1 MIREIF
7 TFVDSSQ
14 LISKIHLWN
23 ERDKAIAEGLEKRMP
38 FRRVMKQ
45 TIEKVMANR
54 DVLGVRIFLGG
65 RLGGAEMARSESL
78 TTKLALNVKTRIN
91 IDMSIKEMFFVDMQS
106 GLINKVAIFGDKGY
120 CTKDSTTQ
128 MKIKNL
134 HNCTIIAL

>member
-1 MIREIF
+1 MVREIF

-23 ERDKAIAEGLEKRMP
+23 ERDKAIAEGLEK
-38 FRRVMKQ
+38 FNNCI
-45 TIEKVMANR
+45 IEENKSKNINNSKKIKIADNQ
-54 DVLGVRIFLGG
+54 
-65 RLGGAEMARSESL
+65 ARFDA
-78 TTKLALNVKTRIN
+78 KARIN
-91 IDMSIKEMFFVDMQS
+91 IDMPIKDMFSVDMQS
-106 GLINKVAIFGDKGY
+106 GLINKVAIFGDKDY